1 MDLKQ
6 EGIDVG
12 LATAGLFGA
21 ALSTSRQ
28 AALNVGKTVT
38 SVLGGAA
45 SANYITPLI
54 LKLAKLDDTPQFAF
68 AIAFLLGFAG
78 LKAIDLIASK
88 MIATDHHEPTDPPK
102 RHR

>member
-12 LATAGLFGA
+12 LAVAGLCGA
-21 ALSTSRQ
+21 VLMTSKQ
-28 AALNVGKTVT
+28 SALNLGKTVT

-45 SANYITPLI
+45 SANYITPLV
-54 LKLAKLDDTPQFAF
+54 LKVAKLDDTPQYAF

-78 LKAIDLIASK
+78 LRAIELISSK
-88 MIATDHHEPTDPPK
+88 IIPTERNEPTDPPK
-102 RHR
+102 RRR